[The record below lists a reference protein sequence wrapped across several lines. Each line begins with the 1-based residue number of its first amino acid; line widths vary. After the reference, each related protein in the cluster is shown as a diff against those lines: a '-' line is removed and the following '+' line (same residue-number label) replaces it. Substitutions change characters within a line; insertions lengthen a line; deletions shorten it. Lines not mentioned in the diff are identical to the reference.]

1 MKNLL
6 LIVLFISFSAGAQS
20 KLEKLQTTV
29 KNFHQAM
36 VKNDRAFFRD
46 HVSSS
51 LSYGHSNGWIETST
65 EFGTNLE
72 TGYLKYHS
80 YREDSMNIIMHKHVA
95 HVRFI
100 ADIDVT
106 LNGKRAEY
114 HLKVLEI
121 WERRGRSWVL
131 FARQAVK

>member
-1 MKNLL
+1 MKNDK
-6 LIVLFISFSAGAQS
+6 VFI
-20 KLEKLQTTV
+20 
-29 KNFHQAM
+29 
-36 VKNDRAFFRD
+36 RD

-51 LSYGHSNGWIETST
+51 LSYGHSNGWIESSA

-72 TGYLKYHS
+72 SGYIKYNS

-100 ADIDVT
+100 GDINVT
-106 LNGKRAEY
+106 LNGKTGDY

-121 WERRGRSWVL
+121 WERRGSNWVL
-131 FARQAVK
+131 FARQAVR